1 MAGSFASASS
11 QFLSVDTP
19 PVTAAPFTMA
29 CFFNVPDGATQ
40 TLLSIGD
47 KDLTNHFWSIQ
58 ANMATASD
66 PLRGVIQ
73 AGGSAVTFDSAIG
86 ITPSTWMHAALVE
99 ASANSHTVYLD
110 GGNTGSSSTGA
121 SPANAD
127 RFSIGVRSASA
138 STLYCNG
145 LIAEVGVWTA
155 ALDASEIA
163 ALAKGWKPDT
173 IRPSALVFYAPLV
186 RTLTRDL
193 WVGLTLTNNG
203 GVTVAAHP
211 RIIEPMRRGVRKAA
225 AVAAARRQRLPLL
238 GVG

>member
-40 TLLSIGD
+40 ALMSIGD
-47 KDLTNHFWSIQ
+47 KDDSTHYWSLQ
-58 ANMATASD
+58 ANMATAGD
-66 PLRGVIQ
+66 PLRASIQ
-73 AGGSAVTFDSAIG
+73 AGGSTYIDATGS
-86 ITPSTWMHAALVE
+86 ITASTWTHGCLVE
-99 ASANSHTVYLD
+99 AASNSRTVYRD
-110 GGNTGSSSTGA
+110 GGNSATNTTTRE
-121 SPANAD
+121 PAGAD
-127 RFSIGVRSASA
+127 RIAIGARAA
-138 STLYCNG
+138 AALYCNG

-193 WVGLTLTNNG
+193 WGGLTLTNNN

-225 AVAAARRQRLPLL
+225 AVASTRRQRLPLL